1 MLAACGESCHFKKHH
16 AMLKAGICLVAASA
30 IMTGP
35 DGIVDRCNEILKF
48 Y

>member
-16 AMLKAGICLVAASA
+16 AMLKAGMVAASA